1 MIHLDNVSVTYSGGC
16 TALHQIKISFMR
28 GQFSVL
34 IGPSGSGKSTLLR
47 CLNFL
52 TKPTAGSVSVDGLGR
67 LDVGNVLRQHRRN
80 TAMIFQQH
88 QLIPRLSALQN
99 VLTGRL
105 GYHTTIRSLFPLP
118 KRELRIALESLER
131 VGLLHK
137 ANERVDALSGG
148 QQQRVGIARAL
159 AQQPHIIIADEP
171 VASLDP
177 ATANNVLSLLHSV
190 CEEYSLSAVVSLHQV
205 ELAKTYADRIIGL
218 SAGEIVFDGTPQ
230 ALTENLL
237 EQLYNCKDVQPPCDS
252 VFYNDPIRTNFNDL
266 AISEQEL

>member
-1 MIHLDNVSVTYSGGC
+1 MIHLDNVSVTYNGGC
-16 TALHQIKISFMR
+16 IALHPVKISFMR

-34 IGPSGSGKSTLLR
+34 IGPSGAGKSTLLR
-47 CLNFL
+47 CINFL

-67 LDVGNVLRQHRRN
+67 LDAGNVLRKHRRN
-80 TAMIFQQH
+80 TAMVFQQH
-88 QLIPRLSALQN
+88 QLIPRLSVLQN

-105 GYHTTIRSLFPLP
+105 GYHTTVRSLFPLP
-118 KRELRIALESLER
+118 KRELRIAFESLER
-131 VGLLHK
+131 VGLLSK

-177 ATANNVLSLLHSV
+177 VTANNVLSLLHSI
-190 CEEYSLSAVVSLHQV
+190 CKEDNLSAVVSLHQV
-205 ELAKTYADRIIGL
+205 ELAKAYADRIIGL

-230 ALTENLL
+230 ALTANLL
-237 EQLYNCKDVQPPCDS
+237 DQLYSGKDVQSPRDS
-252 VFYNDPIRTNFNDL
+252 VYCNNPIRTNLKDL
-266 AISEQEL
+266 AISEQES